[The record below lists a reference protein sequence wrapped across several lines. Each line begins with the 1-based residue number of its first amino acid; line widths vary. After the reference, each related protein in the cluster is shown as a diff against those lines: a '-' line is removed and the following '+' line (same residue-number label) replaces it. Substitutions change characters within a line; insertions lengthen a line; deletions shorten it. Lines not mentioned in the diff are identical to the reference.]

1 MKKEQKNQDE
11 IESSNATLIEHL
23 TELRTRLI
31 FSVLAFLICMVCVFP
46 FSKYIFN
53 FFLFTYFSLISLA
66 ITSDTE
72 SNAKLFGSLPDVS
85 NVKISPNGKFV
96 GVQQRTEETIV
107 VKIIDLDNAQ
117 LLSVHNF
124 GSKGQITDFFWATD
138 KRLVFTV
145 ARENSRNT
153 EIYNVGQLV
162 AANID
167 GKRTK
172 LIAGFGSAPDSRQ
185 GVRNRDRTNP
195 DRPAIIVHRLPKDS
209 NKILVSFFDNAG
221 FNELA
226 ELDINNGKVSYV
238 TTSPVIYPNWIFNNE
253 GKLMGV
259 SSSTLENN
267 SEIFLFK
274 PNLPQGSLSS
284 RQCSQKQNCYV
295 PPIREDNKRPGWVF
309 FKDFEFPKGASIEGF
324 TPNGKMMV
332 TEYMDE
338 NTSGLYEYD
347 LKENTYELIFRDSRV
362 DITAVASSLDDG
374 PYGIRLDNGKPEYL
388 YLSEPNRLKNLHLK
402 LYEAFPAQETMITS
416 YSKDYSRA
424 VGIVM
429 ADVNPGT
436 YYLMDMEKNQISP
449 LGRYWSKTSYDS
461 LAEMKVINFKNRYG
475 DEIQSYFTEAVGK
488 KNAPTIVMPHGGPWA
503 RDYWGFHPEVQFL
516 AAEGFNV
523 LQNNIRGSS
532 GYGLEHTAHVYG
544 NFANVL
550 TDMFDSIEHLD
561 SEGVIDKNNV
571 CVYGGSYGG
580 YAATQGP
587 MMRPDLFKCAISE
600 AGLYDINAQYSSGD
614 IKMMRGGRK
623 FLEDTFGDGE
633 KAEDMSPINYAYKLK
648 TPYMLIH
655 GKKDVRTPYKE
666 AEAFMKAMDKN
677 GIKYEKMIIEKETHG
692 FSKEENRIE
701 KMKRISAFFRKH
713 LDT

>member
-1 MKKEQKNQDE
+1 M
-11 IESSNATLIEHL
+11 
-23 TELRTRLI
+23 
-31 FSVLAFLICMVCVFP
+31 
-46 FSKYIFN
+46 KYIFN
-53 FFLFTYFSLISLA
+53 FFLFTYFSFVSLA

-107 VKIIDLDNAQ
+107 VKIIDLDSAQ

-402 LYEAFPAQETMITS
+402 FYEAFPAQETMITS

-475 DEIQSYFTEAVGK
+475 DEIQSYFTGAVGK

-503 RDYWGFHPEVQFL
+503 RDYWRFHPEVQFL

>member
-1 MKKEQKNQDE
+1 M
-11 IESSNATLIEHL
+11 
-23 TELRTRLI
+23 
-31 FSVLAFLICMVCVFP
+31 
-46 FSKYIFN
+46 KYIFN
-53 FFLFTYFSLISLA
+53 FFLFTYFSFISLA

-374 PYGIRLDNGKPEYL
+374 PYGIRIDNGKPEYL

-402 LYEAFPAQETMITS
+402 FYEAFPAQKTTITS

-713 LDT
+713 LET

>member
-1 MKKEQKNQDE
+1 M
-11 IESSNATLIEHL
+11 
-23 TELRTRLI
+23 
-31 FSVLAFLICMVCVFP
+31 
-46 FSKYIFN
+46 KYIFN
-53 FFLFTYFSLISLA
+53 FFLFTYFSFISLA

-402 LYEAFPAQETMITS
+402 FYEAFPAQETMITS

-503 RDYWGFHPEVQFL
+503 RDYWRFHPEVQFL

-523 LQNNIRGSS
+523 LQNNIRGST

-561 SEGVIDKNNV
+561 NEGVIDKNNV

-623 FLEDTFGDGE
+623 FLEDAFGDGE

-655 GKKDVRTPYKE
+655 GKKDVRTPFKE

>member
-1 MKKEQKNQDE
+1 M
-11 IESSNATLIEHL
+11 
-23 TELRTRLI
+23 
-31 FSVLAFLICMVCVFP
+31 
-46 FSKYIFN
+46 KYIFN
-53 FFLFTYFSLISLA
+53 FFLFTYFSFVSLT

-402 LYEAFPAQETMITS
+402 FYEAFPAQETMITS

-503 RDYWGFHPEVQFL
+503 RDYWRFHPEVQFL

-623 FLEDTFGDGE
+623 FLEDAFGDGE

>member
-1 MKKEQKNQDE
+1 M
-11 IESSNATLIEHL
+11 
-23 TELRTRLI
+23 
-31 FSVLAFLICMVCVFP
+31 
-46 FSKYIFN
+46 KYIFN
-53 FFLFTYFSLISLA
+53 FFLFTYFSFVSLA

-195 DRPAIIVHRLPKDS
+195 DRPATIVHRLPKDS

-402 LYEAFPAQETMITS
+402 FYEAFPAQKTTITS

-523 LQNNIRGSS
+523 LQNNIRGST

-623 FLEDTFGDGE
+623 FLEDAFGDGE

>member
-1 MKKEQKNQDE
+1 M
-11 IESSNATLIEHL
+11 
-23 TELRTRLI
+23 
-31 FSVLAFLICMVCVFP
+31 
-46 FSKYIFN
+46 KYIFN
-53 FFLFTYFSLISLA
+53 FFLFTYFSFVSLA

-117 LLSVHNF
+117 LLSIHNF

-195 DRPAIIVHRLPKDS
+195 DRPATIVHRLPKDS

-388 YLSEPNRLKNLHLK
+388 YLSEPNRLKDLHLRF
-402 LYEAFPAQETMITS
+402 YEAFPAQKTTITS

>member
-1 MKKEQKNQDE
+1 M
-11 IESSNATLIEHL
+11 
-23 TELRTRLI
+23 
-31 FSVLAFLICMVCVFP
+31 
-46 FSKYIFN
+46 KYIFN
-53 FFLFTYFSLISLA
+53 FFLFTYFSFVSLG

-195 DRPAIIVHRLPKDS
+195 DRPAVIVHRLPKDS

-402 LYEAFPAQETMITS
+402 FYEAFPAQETMITS
-416 YSKDYSRA
+416 HSKDYSRA

-475 DEIQSYFTEAVGK
+475 DQIQSYFTGAVGK

-523 LQNNIRGSS
+523 LQNNIRGST

-561 SEGVIDKNNV
+561 SEGMIDKNNV

-713 LDT
+713 LET

>member
-1 MKKEQKNQDE
+1 M
-11 IESSNATLIEHL
+11 
-23 TELRTRLI
+23 
-31 FSVLAFLICMVCVFP
+31 
-46 FSKYIFN
+46 KYIFN
-53 FFLFTYFSLISLA
+53 FFLFTYFSFISLA

-195 DRPAIIVHRLPKDS
+195 DRPAVIVHRLPKDS

-226 ELDINNGKVSYV
+226 ELNINNGKVSYV

-402 LYEAFPAQETMITS
+402 FYEAFPAQETMITS

-475 DEIQSYFTEAVGK
+475 DEIQSYFTGAVGK

-503 RDYWGFHPEVQFL
+503 RDYWRFHPEVQFL

-523 LQNNIRGSS
+523 LQNNIRGST

-550 TDMFDSIEHLD
+550 TDMFDSIEYLD
-561 SEGVIDKNNV
+561 SEGMIDKNNV

-623 FLEDTFGDGE
+623 FLEDAFGDGE

>member
-1 MKKEQKNQDE
+1 M
-11 IESSNATLIEHL
+11 
-23 TELRTRLI
+23 
-31 FSVLAFLICMVCVFP
+31 
-46 FSKYIFN
+46 KYIFN
-53 FFLFTYFSLISLA
+53 FFLFTYFSFISLA

-402 LYEAFPAQETMITS
+402 FYEAFPAQETMITS

-503 RDYWGFHPEVQFL
+503 RDYWRFHPEVQFL

-523 LQNNIRGSS
+523 LQNNIRGST

-550 TDMFDSIEHLD
+550 TDMFDSIEYLD
-561 SEGVIDKNNV
+561 SEGMIDKNNV

-623 FLEDTFGDGE
+623 FLEDAFGDGE

>member
-1 MKKEQKNQDE
+1 M
-11 IESSNATLIEHL
+11 
-23 TELRTRLI
+23 
-31 FSVLAFLICMVCVFP
+31 
-46 FSKYIFN
+46 KYIFN
-53 FFLFTYFSLISLA
+53 FFLFTYFSFISLT

-402 LYEAFPAQETMITS
+402 FYEAFPAQETMITS

-436 YYLMDMEKNQISP
+436 YYPMDMEKNQISP

-503 RDYWGFHPEVQFL
+503 RDYWRFHPEVQFL

-523 LQNNIRGSS
+523 LQNNIRGST

-561 SEGVIDKNNV
+561 SEGMIDKNNV

-614 IKMMRGGRK
+614 IKMMRG
-623 FLEDTFGDGE
+623 E
-633 KAEDMSPINYAYKLK
+633 K
-648 TPYMLIH
+648 
-655 GKKDVRTPYKE
+655 
-666 AEAFMKAMDKN
+666 
-677 GIKYEKMIIEKETHG
+677 
-692 FSKEENRIE
+692 
-701 KMKRISAFFRKH
+701 IS
-713 LDT
+713 

>member
-1 MKKEQKNQDE
+1 M
-11 IESSNATLIEHL
+11 
-23 TELRTRLI
+23 
-31 FSVLAFLICMVCVFP
+31 
-46 FSKYIFN
+46 KYIFN
-53 FFLFTYFSLISLA
+53 FFLFTYFSFVSLA

-402 LYEAFPAQETMITS
+402 FYEAFPAQKTTITS

-550 TDMFDSIEHLD
+550 TDMFDSIEYLD
-561 SEGVIDKNNV
+561 SEGMIDKNNV

-623 FLEDTFGDGE
+623 FLEDAFGDGE

-666 AEAFMKAMDKN
+666 AEAFMKALDKN

-713 LDT
+713 LET

>member
-1 MKKEQKNQDE
+1 M
-11 IESSNATLIEHL
+11 
-23 TELRTRLI
+23 
-31 FSVLAFLICMVCVFP
+31 
-46 FSKYIFN
+46 KYIFN
-53 FFLFTYFSLISLA
+53 FFLFTYFSFVSLA

-402 LYEAFPAQETMITS
+402 FYEAFPAQKTTITS

-503 RDYWGFHPEVQFL
+503 RDYWRFHPEVQFL

-523 LQNNIRGSS
+523 LQNNIRGST

-666 AEAFMKAMDKN
+666 AEAFMKALDKN

-713 LDT
+713 LET

>member
-1 MKKEQKNQDE
+1 M
-11 IESSNATLIEHL
+11 
-23 TELRTRLI
+23 
-31 FSVLAFLICMVCVFP
+31 
-46 FSKYIFN
+46 KYIFN
-53 FFLFTYFSLISLA
+53 FFLFTYFSFVSLT

-274 PNLPQGSLSS
+274 PNLPKGSLNS

-402 LYEAFPAQETMITS
+402 FYEAFPAQKTTITS

-503 RDYWGFHPEVQFL
+503 RDYWRFHPEVQFL

-523 LQNNIRGSS
+523 LQNNIRGST

-623 FLEDTFGDGE
+623 FLEDAFGDGE

-713 LDT
+713 LET

>member
-1 MKKEQKNQDE
+1 M
-11 IESSNATLIEHL
+11 
-23 TELRTRLI
+23 
-31 FSVLAFLICMVCVFP
+31 
-46 FSKYIFN
+46 KYIFN
-53 FFLFTYFSLISLA
+53 FFLFTYFSFISLA

-402 LYEAFPAQETMITS
+402 FYEAFPAQKTTITS

-475 DEIQSYFTEAVGK
+475 DEIQSYFTAAVGK

>member
-1 MKKEQKNQDE
+1 M
-11 IESSNATLIEHL
+11 
-23 TELRTRLI
+23 
-31 FSVLAFLICMVCVFP
+31 
-46 FSKYIFN
+46 KYIFN
-53 FFLFTYFSLISLA
+53 FFLFTYFSFVSLA

-402 LYEAFPAQETMITS
+402 FYEAFPAQETMITS

-503 RDYWGFHPEVQFL
+503 RDYWRFHPEVQFL

-523 LQNNIRGSS
+523 LQNNIRGST

-713 LDT
+713 LET

>member
-1 MKKEQKNQDE
+1 M
-11 IESSNATLIEHL
+11 
-23 TELRTRLI
+23 
-31 FSVLAFLICMVCVFP
+31 
-46 FSKYIFN
+46 KYIFN
-53 FFLFTYFSLISLA
+53 FFLFTYFSFVSLA

-274 PNLPQGSLSS
+274 PNLPKGSLSS

-402 LYEAFPAQETMITS
+402 FYEAFPAQETMITS

-503 RDYWGFHPEVQFL
+503 RDYWRFHPEVQFL

-523 LQNNIRGSS
+523 LQNNIRGST

-550 TDMFDSIEHLD
+550 TDMFDSIEYLD
-561 SEGVIDKNNV
+561 SEGMIDKNNV

-623 FLEDTFGDGE
+623 FLEDAFGDGE

-713 LDT
+713 LET